1 VVGQLSGMK
10 VAVIATDGV
19 EQVELTSPRAA
30 MSAAGADVDLLAPR
44 RGQILGLNHIDKGD
58 TFAVDLPVSHADPA
72 DYAAL
77 LLPGGVVNADDL
89 RTDAAAQDFVRA
101 IFAMN
106 KPVAVI
112 CHGPW
117 LLVEADVLG
126 ARTLTSYPSIATDI
140 RNAGATW
147 VDEKVHVDDRL
158 VSSRMP
164 ADLPAFCSVV
174 LEVFG
179 RNGQG
184 MSSTSRP
191 QRAAGRAMA

>member
-19 EQVELTSPRAA
+19 EQVELTTPRAT
-30 MSAAGADVDLLAPR
+30 MTAAGADVDLLAPR
-44 RGQILGLNHIDKGD
+44 RGQILGLHHIDKGD
-58 TFAVDLPVSHADPA
+58 TFAVDLRVSHADPA

-77 LLPGGVVNADDL
+77 LLPGGVVNADGL
-89 RTDAAAQDFVRA
+89 RTDPAARDFVRT

-117 LLVEADVLG
+117 ILVEADVLRD
-126 ARTLTSYPSIATDI
+126 RTLTSYPSIRTDL

-164 ADLPAFCSVV
+164 ADLPAFCSAL
-174 LEVFG
+174 LEVFAKS
-179 RNGQG
+179 GQV
-184 MSSTSRP
+184 MSGTSHRQWP
-191 QRAAGRAMA
+191 VRRATR